1 MFLPGNIPEM
11 EGALKRLEKIEEMP
25 VESSMDSTKATLASS
40 DLFKGLSDDEL
51 ETLLPLCRVE
61 VYEAGMV
68 IACEGEACRYVQTIE
83 SGKVALETNIAI
95 GRTSVESA
103 TIDVLSDGSNLCVSA
118 LIEPS
123 ILTDTGRCLETT
135 RVLALDSEGLR
146 TLFEENPQIGYKVAR
161 NLAKV
166 VSSRL
171 QNTKDTMGRI
181 LSVIFHDL
189 KAPVAAVE
197 SYNRLLLGEFAG
209 ELNEEQKNIV
219 QRSSKRLSDL
229 LDLLSNMIDF
239 SRVGFADLKMERIST
254 AKVIEDCVEVMYP
267 LAKEKGLQ
275 LVTEVPQELPAIP
288 GSQERLK
295 QVVTNLLSNA
305 IKFTPSGGTV
315 TVRAKDEQDFV
326 QVEVAD
332 TGIGI
337 PVEELPK
344 LFDGFYRGLDMAGRG
359 AGLGLSIS
367 KKIVEAHHGRIW
379 AVSPCPESGRGSKF
393 TFTLSKDWKKAG
405 ERPNSLPD

>member
-1 MFLPGNIPEM
+1 M
-11 EGALKRLEKIEEMP
+11 EEALKRLEKIREMR
-25 VESSMDSTKATLASS
+25 VKSSMDSSKAILASS

-51 ETLLPLCRVE
+51 EKLLPLCQVE

-83 SGKVALETNIAI
+83 SGKVALETSIAI

-171 QNTKDTMGRI
+171 QHTKETMGRI

-189 KAPVAAVE
+189 KAPLAAVE

-209 ELNEEQKNIV
+209 ELNEEQQNIV

-229 LDLLSNMIDF
+229 LNLVSNMIDF
-239 SRVGFADLKMERIST
+239 SRIDFADLKMDTISL

-267 LAKEKGLQ
+267 LAEEKGLQ
-275 LVTEVPQELPAIP
+275 LVSEVPQELPAVP
-288 GSQERLK
+288 GSRDRLK

-305 IKFTPSGGTV
+305 IKFTPSGGMVTV
-315 TVRAKDEQDFV
+315 TAKDDEDFV

-344 LFDGFYRGLDMAGRG
+344 IFDGFFRGLDMAGRG

-393 TFTLSKDWKKAG
+393 TFTLSKDWKKDR
-405 ERPNSLPD
+405 EKD

>member
-1 MFLPGNIPEM
+1 M
-11 EGALKRLEKIEEMP
+11 EGALKRLEEIEKMR
-25 VESSMDSTKATLASS
+25 VESSMDSAKGILASS

-51 ETLLPLCRVE
+51 EKLLPLCRVE

-135 RVLALDSEGLR
+135 TILALDSEGLR
-146 TLFEENPQIGYKVAR
+146 TLFEENPQLGYKVAR

-171 QNTKDTMGRI
+171 QRTKETMGRI

-189 KAPVAAVE
+189 KAPVAAAE

-239 SRVGFADLKMERIST
+239 SRIGFADLKMERISL
-254 AKVIEDCVEVMYP
+254 AKVIEDCVELMHP
-267 LAKEKGLQ
+267 LAGEKGLQ

-288 GSQERLK
+288 GSRERLK

-393 TFTLSKDWKKAG
+393 TFTLSKDWKRAG

>member
-1 MFLPGNIPEM
+1 M
-11 EGALKRLEKIEEMP
+11 ERVLRP
-25 VESSMDSTKATLASS
+25 VEKVEQMPIISRMDSIKGILASS
-40 DLFKGLSDDEL
+40 DLFNGLSDDEL
-51 ETLLPLCRVE
+51 EKLLPLCRVE

-135 RVLALDSEGLR
+135 RVLALDTEGLKA
-146 TLFEENPQIGYKVAR
+146 LFEENPQTGYKVAR

-171 QNTKDTMGRI
+171 QHTKESMGRI

-189 KAPVAAVE
+189 KAPLAAVE
-197 SYNRLLLGEFAG
+197 TYNRLLLGEFAG

-229 LDLLSNMIDF
+229 LDLVSNMIDF
-239 SRVGFADLKMERIST
+239 SRIDFADLKMERISL

-267 LAKEKGLQ
+267 LAEEKGLQ
-275 LVTEVPQELPAIP
+275 LITEVPQELPAIP
-288 GSQERLK
+288 GSRERLK

-305 IKFTPSGGTV
+305 IKFTPSGGMI
-315 TVRAKDEQDFV
+315 TVRAKDDEDYV

-332 TGIGI
+332 SGIGV
-337 PVEELPK
+337 PAEELPK
-344 LFDGFYRGLDMAGRG
+344 IFDGFFRGLDMAGRG

-367 KKIVEAHHGRIW
+367 KKIIEAHHGRIW
-379 AVSPCPESGRGSKF
+379 AVSPCPESGRGSRF
-393 TFTLSKDWKKAG
+393 TFTLSKDLKKG
-405 ERPNSLPD
+405 RGKD

>member
-1 MFLPGNIPEM
+1 M
-11 EGALKRLEKIEEMP
+11 ERSMKQMEKVEGMPIERK
-25 VESSMDSTKATLASS
+25 VNSTKGILASS

-51 ETLLPLCRVE
+51 EKLLPLCRVD
-61 VYEAGMV
+61 VYHAGMV
-68 IACEGEACRYVQTIE
+68 IACEGEACRYVQTIQ

-95 GRTSVESA
+95 GRTSVETA

-135 RVLALDSEGLR
+135 TILALDSEGLK
-146 TLFEENPQIGYKVAR
+146 TLFEENPQLGYKVAR

-171 QNTKDTMGRI
+171 QRTKETMGRI

-189 KAPVAAVE
+189 KAPVAAAE

-209 ELNEEQKNIV
+209 ELNEEQQNIV

-239 SRVGFADLKMERIST
+239 SRIGFADLKMERISL
-254 AKVIEDCVEVMYP
+254 AEVIEDCVELMHP
-267 LAKEKGLQ
+267 LAGEKGLQ

-288 GSQERLK
+288 GSRERLK

-305 IKFTPSGGTV
+305 IKFTPSGGMV
-315 TVRAKDEQDFV
+315 TVRAKDDEDFV

-332 TGIGI
+332 TGIGV

-344 LFDGFYRGLDMAGRG
+344 IFDGFYRGLDMAGRG

-379 AVSPCPESGRGSKF
+379 AVSPCPESGRGIKF
-393 TFTLSKDWKKAG
+393 TFTLSKDWKEGRGK
-405 ERPNSLPD
+405 D

>member
-1 MFLPGNIPEM
+1 M
-11 EGALKRLEKIEEMP
+11 KRLEKIEEMP

-51 ETLLPLCRVE
+51 EKLLPLCRVE

-146 TLFEENPQIGYKVAR
+146 TLFEENPQIGYKVAK

-239 SRVGFADLKMERIST
+239 SRVGFADLKMERISM

>member
-1 MFLPGNIPEM
+1 M
-11 EGALKRLEKIEEMP
+11 ESVLKQVEKIEQMP
-25 VESSMDSTKATLASS
+25 IERKMDSIKDILASS

-51 ETLLPLCRVE
+51 DKLLPLCRVE

-135 RVLALDSEGLR
+135 RVLALDTEGLK

-171 QNTKDTMGRI
+171 QNTKETMGRI
-181 LSVIFHDL
+181 LAVIFHDL
-189 KAPVAAVE
+189 KAPLAAVE

-209 ELNEEQKNIV
+209 ELNEEQENIV
-219 QRSSKRLSDL
+219 RRSSKRLSDL
-229 LDLLSNMIDF
+229 LNLVSNMIDF
-239 SRVGFADLKMERIST
+239 SRIDFADLKMERISL

-267 LAKEKGLQ
+267 LAEEKGLQ

-288 GSQERLK
+288 GSRERLK

-305 IKFTPSGGTV
+305 IKFTPSGGMI
-315 TVRAKDEQDFV
+315 TVRAKDDEDYV

-332 TGIGI
+332 SGIGI
-337 PVEELPK
+337 RAEELPK
-344 LFDGFYRGLDMAGRG
+344 IFDGFYQGLDMAGRG

-367 KKIVEAHHGRIW
+367 KKIIEAHHGRIW
-379 AVSPCPESGRGSKF
+379 AVSPCPESGRGSRF
-393 TFTLSKDWKKAG
+393 TFTLSKDLKKG
-405 ERPNSLPD
+405 RVKD